1 MKFYSPY
8 QVVFLIIFFL
18 QLSSVFGQVINIHS
32 ISFLREISGSNL
44 EVSHYTLNGEYM
56 NQSSRQ
62 KLLNPTNFG
71 PTGMYPKSVSIYDG
85 YISPNSLISVSHLPK
100 SNLFF
105 FGSFDKNTPLLTQ
118 FTDMEIDALYQWS
131 LNGGKCIIANSAKME
146 LITGQSG
153 YDAEI
158 LSEKWGFDIIWDHP
172 SSIIPSNV
180 GESTTIF
187 NGVFGT
193 ISNVNQGG
201 ADQGYFGI
209 TPVNSSVLAT
219 DEEGRPTLILD
230 CTTMDLIVTD
240 VDAYTYLGQVTQ
252 GPNITSDQDIFWANT
267 IAFMDQLDTVWT
279 APTLNV
285 SSDTLS
291 VASSFYQYQW
301 YLNDEP
307 IIGAN
312 DPQYITTQNGLY
324 YAEVTL
330 LGGCKSK
337 SNFAF
342 YDSFPID
349 IPVEEPGVDTLVMPN
364 VFSPNN
370 DGVGDFFKPIKISG
384 YHVNEISVYNR
395 WGSMVHQEMNPDL
408 LWDGHTA
415 HEHASEGVYYWVMDY
430 QNKKGILFTKS
441 GMVQLVR

>member
-1 MKFYSPY
+1 
-8 QVVFLIIFFL
+8 
-18 QLSSVFGQVINIHS
+18 
-32 ISFLREISGSNL
+32 
-44 EVSHYTLNGEYM
+44 
-56 NQSSRQ
+56 
-62 KLLNPTNFG
+62 
-71 PTGMYPKSVSIYDG
+71 VSIYDG

-105 FGSFDKNTPLLTQ
+105 FGAFDKMNGSLNQ
-118 FTDMEIDALYQWS
+118 FTDPEIDALYQWS
-131 LNGGKCIIANSAKME
+131 LGGGKLIIAESSR
-146 LITGQSG
+146 LYGIDGVI
-153 YDAEI
+153 YDPSN
-158 LSEKWGFDIIWDHP
+158 LSSKWGFNIEQGSP
-172 SSIIPSNV
+172 SSINATNL
-180 GESTTIF
+180 GASTTIF

-193 ISNVNQGG
+193 ISSVLQGG
-201 ADQGYFGI
+201 AAQGYFDVI
-209 TPVNSSVLAT
+209 PLNSSVLAT
-219 DEEGRPTLILD
+219 DDEGRPTLILD

-240 VDAYTYLGQVTQ
+240 VDAYTDFGAVTM
-252 GPNITSDQDIFWANT
+252 GPNINNDQDIFWANT

-384 YHVNEISVYNR
+384 YHVNEITVYNR

-441 GMVQLVR
+441 GMVQLGR